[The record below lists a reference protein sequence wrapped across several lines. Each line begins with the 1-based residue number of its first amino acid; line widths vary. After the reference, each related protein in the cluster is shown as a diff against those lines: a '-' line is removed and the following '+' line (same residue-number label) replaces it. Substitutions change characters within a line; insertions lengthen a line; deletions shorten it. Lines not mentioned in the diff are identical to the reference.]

1 MHVISLHFYKLVLFA
16 FLSLADLILTW
27 QLLQL
32 SGGRIYESNPIA
44 NIFLTNFGWLG
55 LVIFKL
61 EIVVLVEFLAVLIS
75 RYRPAIGGRIL
86 AFGCLTLTAVVLYS
100 SSLLGK
106 V

>member
-1 MHVISLHFYKLVLFA
+1 MHARSLHFFKLLLFA
-16 FLSLADLILTW
+16 FLSLTDLLLTW
-27 QLLQL
+27 HLVE
-32 SGGRIYESNPIA
+32 SGGGRVYESNPIA

-61 EIVVLVEFLAVLIS
+61 EIVVLVEFLALFIS

-86 AFGCLTLTAVVLYS
+86 AFGCLTLTGVVLYS
-100 SSLLGK
+100 YSLLGK